1 MSTRNAIVDWFCRL
15 ELNFVILVILSNSF
29 FCNFPKSTL
38 AQKLKK
44 SLFAKRKL
52 QASTWLN
59 NLSLPAAASATF
71 STFAK
76 VPPETEYTYRDCF
89 LPIKSTKRR
98 QSNYN
103 TGIRGMLKIA
113 SPDCRYHVFRVAYK
127 SGFVDFTQL
136 AFKSIAPKKYTV
148 QAHHKRL
155 C

>member
-1 MSTRNAIVDWFCRL
+1 MWAACKKRFSCEKLHFVEEQC
-15 ELNFVILVILSNSF
+15 LN
-29 FCNFPKSTL
+29 
-38 AQKLKK
+38 
-44 SLFAKRKL
+44 RK
-52 QASTWLN
+52 T
-59 NLSLPAAASATF
+59 LSLPAAASATF

-103 TGIRGMLKIA
+103 TGISGMLKIA

-148 QAHHKRL
+148 QAHH
-155 C
+155 